1 MSLEERESRER
12 KRREK
17 GRVERERDGHETE
30 IGSRK
35 GFSRS
40 LASGISLV
48 FSTFMYGFRAS
59 SWRW

>member
-17 GRVERERDGHETE
+17 DRVERERDGHETE

-35 GFSRS
+35 GMAFET
-40 LASGISLV
+40 LV
-48 FSTFMYGFRAS
+48 SA
-59 SWRW
+59 